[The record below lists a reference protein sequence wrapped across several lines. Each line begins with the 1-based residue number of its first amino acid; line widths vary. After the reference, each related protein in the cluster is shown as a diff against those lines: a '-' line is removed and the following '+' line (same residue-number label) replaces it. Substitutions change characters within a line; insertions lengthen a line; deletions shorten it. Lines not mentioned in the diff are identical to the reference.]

1 MIAFY
6 IFTYFSPKSTYPL
19 AGVECSRSKAEAE
32 SEWNDQEK
40 FVHICGKRFHDRS
53 TSKINITIFT
63 GKSLLKNDLL
73 IYLNNELIH
82 TFNKIDHTYFVLELS
97 LNNGINVI
105 KAVVADPSSSD
116 QLASDSVEFEKVD
129 QPNPDYVFLNKTEID
144 NKSIMWSSS
153 WCIYCYLSYV
163 FG

>member
-1 MIAFY
+1 M
-6 IFTYFSPKSTYPL
+6 
-19 AGVECSRSKAEAE
+19 
-32 SEWNDQEK
+32 
-40 FVHICGKRFHDRS
+40 
-53 TSKINITIFT
+53 
-63 GKSLLKNDLL
+63 

-97 LNNGINVI
+97 LNNGINLI
-105 KAVVADPSSSD
+105 KAVVADTSSSD